1 MSTSTI
7 DRQIAALQCEIE
19 ADRKI
24 ASLPTMATE
33 AMDADLPSVLLPE
46 LSMASEKLAQMMC
59 QADFDSIVD
68 DEIAELFQTLNEEAE
83 YYSDAAEAFNEAWY
97 DAHFQCVAE
106 ADQILKVLINQ
117 L

>member
-24 ASLPTMATE
+24 ASLLPTMATE

-46 LSMASEKLAQMMC
+46 LSLAAEKLAQMMC
-59 QADFDSIVD
+59 KADFDRILANEVE
-68 DEIAELFQTLNEEAE
+68 DETGRVVPDTQRRG
-83 YYSDAAEAFNEAWY
+83 
-97 DAHFQCVAE
+97 
-106 ADQILKVLINQ
+106 
-117 L
+117 